1 MIVNEKIAIKICEQ
15 MKDDID
21 NLCDCCR
28 KNEKNRTC
36 IGCREL
42 AIETI
47 LKENARLKDK
57 FKDLE
62 EWLEA
67 MASMYENEYKD
78 VNASEHY
85 KCMLYKLKKIG
96 NNQKHKNK

>member
-1 MIVNEKIAIKICEQ
+1 
-15 MKDDID
+15 MKKEYKLNKEWLDLLLEHKNNTNLTFNLSD
-21 NLCDCCR
+21 NDTRILL
-28 KNEKNRTC
+28 TY
-36 IGCREL
+36 
-42 AIETI
+42 IEF
-47 LKENARLKDK
+47 LQQENARLKDK

-85 KCMLYKLKKIG
+85 KCMLHKLKE
-96 NNQKHKNK
+96 N

>member
-1 MIVNEKIAIKICEQ
+1 MIVNKEYKFNKEWLDLLLEH
-15 MKDDID
+15 KNNENVTFNLSD
-21 NLCDCCR
+21 NDTRILL
-28 KNEKNRTC
+28 TY
-36 IGCREL
+36 
-42 AIETI
+42 IEV
-47 LKENARLKDK
+47 LQQENARLKDK

-85 KCMLYKLKKIG
+85 KCMLHKLKE
-96 NNQKHKNK
+96 N

>member
-1 MIVNEKIAIKICEQ
+1 MNEEIAIKICEQ

-85 KCMLYKLKKIG
+85 KCMLHKLKE
-96 NNQKHKNK
+96 N